1 MNFLRPY
8 RIDFLIVAGFLVLPL
23 LLFWDVTVGGQTM
36 LPVDNLWQWAPWSAN
51 TAVTPPPQ
59 NPLITDLIIQNYA
72 WKQFIR
78 ENITTPTQL
87 LWNPYLFGGAPF
99 LAAGQHGAYY
109 PFSLLFLI
117 LPLSQAYGWYAVSQ
131 IWLAGALL
139 YVYGRTVG
147 MRRSSAALAG
157 LVYQGGGYL
166 LVSAAVFPMISG
178 AVVWLPLLLA
188 CIDRVIIGST
198 RRAKSTWLWV
208 MLGAVALGTQILA
221 GHIEFTIYTL
231 LVMAV
236 YALWQVVAGG
246 WWRAAGIT
254 DYRLRITDYGLRPL
268 LYLTGMVLLGLMLG
282 AIQLIPLY
290 ELGQANFREAA
301 ASLAEVRGYAFP
313 VRQALT
319 LALPNFFG
327 NPTHQEVVDVF
338 SGQVIPIT
346 QNYFGQP
353 ITTTE
358 WSTKNYVEGG
368 IYLGILPLF
377 LAILGVY
384 GGLRKQ
390 KNRKEGGETGG
401 DGNVSFNQ
409 SNTRPSRPYDGSPI
423 ADYRL
428 PFTDY
433 RSPITLF
440 YLFLSVFSLAFIFG
454 TPLYALLYY
463 GLPFV
468 NQLHT
473 PFRWVFP
480 LSLAVAVLAGF
491 GADYLSATRKWQTIE
506 EWRSNLQSPISQSP
520 NLWAS
525 DNSVVW
531 WLRPFVLWATPS
543 FITGLAGLS
552 FWAGTAVLIGL
563 FISKI
568 LYAQIA
574 PLVERAFL
582 GLALAA
588 YAFPDA
594 QTFYSYEYRQL
605 FLFGLMLVGTGATLR
620 VSRCPIFAG
629 RWGGRRPL
637 WLFMA
642 AGLIVLDI
650 WAANQGFHA
659 ANDPALLA
667 HKPELVQWLQEQP
680 GLWRLTS
687 FAPHGDK
694 PFNANSGWLF
704 DLADVRGYD
713 SIIPRQYTN
722 YMGAIEPQNE
732 LPFNRVQ
739 PIVNWE
745 SLNSPLLDV
754 LGVKYVITAETIDL
768 PKYQL
773 AWQGEGLRIYENLGV
788 TPHAYTLPL
797 TQTAVVPDPLA
808 ALTSEYDPRQF
819 VVVKNEIG
827 RLGDWEI
834 EQSPNLPISHLQPA
848 EIIANSNIEVIV
860 HTAVTEPSWLILN
873 DSYFPGWKAFV
884 RPAGAGEDAEQQV
897 DITLVNGNFRG
908 VQLEPGEWE
917 VRFRYSPLSF
927 QLGGLASAMAVVVL
941 MFGTAVW
948 GWRIFYNPSGD
959 LSKTHSIAKNSL
971 APMALNLFN
980 KLIDF
985 VFAMFYLRALG
996 PAGAGSFQTAIVTA
1010 GVFDIVANYGL
1021 DLLFI
1026 RDVAHDRR
1034 KTSSYLLNTTVLR
1047 IGLAFFAALPVFAL
1061 IAVTNNLP
1069 NSNPLTP
1076 AEILATILIMLGMV
1090 FSGMSKGV
1098 TGLFYVHEEAET
1110 PAAMTTAT
1118 TIMKVGFGVL
1128 VLLAGYSFVGLA
1140 AVSILTNVLTLT
1152 ILVILALR
1160 KYDLP
1165 GPWRLD
1171 WGLQRRM
1178 LRLGFPLMLIHL
1190 LQTVFISIDT
1200 YLLRVMLPN
1209 GQEVAGWYSS
1219 AYKWFN
1225 ALQIIPSFFTLALF
1239 PIITREIQQS
1249 PDSARRMYGM
1259 AIKIMYLLALPVAAV
1274 TWYLAVPLVR
1284 IVGGPEF
1291 LPHGAIALQI
1301 VIWSIPIGWM
1311 NSVTNYVLIG
1321 LGLEGKQPRAFTAG
1335 VLFNIIT
1342 NLMFIPL
1349 FTYVAAGVTTILS
1362 EVVLLLVFAYYLRQ
1376 RMPGV
1381 AWRFMVKPG
1390 LITAV
1395 TVLAMYLGGQIHLL
1409 VGVWGILLYPAG
1421 LLLLRVVGPT
1431 ERKIL
1436 ADILPTPIARR
1447 LRTGG

>member
-1 MNFLRPY
+1 MNFLKSY
-8 RIDFLIVAGFLVLPL
+8 RLDLLIILGFLVLPL
-23 LLFWDVTVGGQTM
+23 LLFWDVTVGSQTM
-36 LPVDNLWQWAPWSAN
+36 LPVDNLWQWAPWTAN
-51 TAVTPPPQ
+51 TAVTPPPH

-78 ENITTPTQL
+78 EHISSPTQL
-87 LWNPYLFGGAPF
+87 LWNPYLFGGVPF

-109 PFSLLFLI
+109 PFSILFLL
-117 LPLSQAYGWYAVSQ
+117 LPLSKAYGWYAVSQ
-131 IWLAGALL
+131 IWLAGVLM
-139 YVYGRTVG
+139 YVYGRTLG
-147 MRRSSAALAG
+147 MRRSSAAIAG

-166 LVSAAVFPMISG
+166 VVSAVVFPMISG

-188 CIDRVIIGST
+188 CIDKVITSSVRRT
-198 RRAKSTWLWV
+198 RATWLWL
-208 MLGAVALGTQILA
+208 MLGAAALGTQILA

-236 YALWQVVAGG
+236 YALWQMVSGIRYQVSSVRYQVSGG
-246 WWRAAGIT
+246 AEVTHDTWYMA
-254 DYRLRITDYGLRPL
+254 LLRPCLSL
-268 LYLTGMVLLGLMLG
+268 LGMVLLGLMLG
-282 AIQLIPLY
+282 AVQLIPLY
-290 ELGQANFREAA
+290 ELGQANFREAS
-301 ASLAEVRGYAFP
+301 ASLDEVRGYAFP
-313 VRQALT
+313 ARQVLT

-338 SGQVIPIT
+338 SGQTVRIT

-353 ITTTE
+353 IATTE
-358 WSTKNYVEGG
+358 WGTKNYVEGG
-368 IYLGILPLF
+368 IYLGILPLS
-377 LAILGVY
+377 LAILGIY
-384 GGLRKQ
+384 GGLRKSVSSEQ
-390 KNRKEGGETGG
+390 SAVSGRRWLTG
-401 DGNVSFNQ
+401 
-409 SNTRPSRPYDGSPI
+409 
-423 ADYRL
+423 
-428 PFTDY
+428 
-433 RSPITLF
+433 F
-440 YLFLSVFSLAFIFG
+440 YLLLAIFSLAFVLG

-480 LSLAVAVLAGF
+480 FSLAVAVLAGF
-491 GADYLSATRKWQTIE
+491 GVDYLAATRKWQTIA
-506 EWRSNLQSPISQSP
+506 EWRTHKQSLVSQSP

-531 WLRPFVLWATPS
+531 WLRPFVLWGTPS
-543 FITGLAGLS
+543 IITGLAGLA
-552 FWAGTAVLIGL
+552 FWGGTAVLIGL
-563 FISKI
+563 FVSKI
-568 LYAQIA
+568 VYGQIA
-574 PLVERAFL
+574 SLVEQVFL
-582 GLALAA
+582 RLALAA

-605 FLFGLMLVGTGATLR
+605 FLFGLMLVGVGATLR

-642 AGLIVLDI
+642 AGLILLDI
-650 WAANQGFHA
+650 WAANRGFHA

-667 HKPELVQWLQEQP
+667 YKPELVQWLQAQP

-704 DLADVRGYD
+704 DLPDVRGYD
-713 SIIPRQYTN
+713 SIIPKQYTD
-722 YMGAIEPQNE
+722 YMAAIEPQGE

-745 SLNSPLLDV
+745 SLNSPLLGV

-768 PKYQL
+768 PNYQL
-773 AWQGEGLRIYENLGV
+773 AWEGEGLRVYENLGV
-788 TPHAYTLPL
+788 APRAYTLPR
-797 TQTAVVPDPLA
+797 TQMAVVPDPLA
-808 ALTSEYDPRQF
+808 ALTTQYDPRQF
-819 VVVKNEIG
+819 VVVETG
-827 RLGDWEI
+827 RLRDWET
-834 EQSPNLPISHLQPA
+834 EESLTLSVSSPQSA
-848 EIIANSNIEVIV
+848 DIIANSNIEVMV
-860 HTAVTEPSWLILN
+860 QTAVTEPAWLILN

-884 RPAGAGEDAEQQV
+884 KPAGADENAEQQI

-917 VRFRYSPLSF
+917 VRFRYSPLTF
-927 QLGGLASAMAVVVL
+927 QLGGLASAMAVVIL

-948 GWRIFYNPSGD
+948 GWRLFYNPTGD

-1026 RDVAHDRR
+1026 RDVSHDRS

-1061 IAVTNNLP
+1061 IAVTNSLP

-1076 AEILATILIMLGMV
+1076 AEILATVLIMLGMV

-1118 TIMKVGFGVL
+1118 TIMKVGFGVM

-1259 AIKIMYLLALPVAAV
+1259 AVKIMYLLALPVAAV

-1291 LPHGAIALQI
+1291 LPHGAIALQV

-1335 VLFNIIT
+1335 VSFNIIT

-1362 EVVLLLVFAYYLRQ
+1362 EVVLLLVFAYYLRR

-1381 AWRFMVKPG
+1381 SWQFMWKPG
-1390 LITAV
+1390 VITAV
-1395 TVLAMYLGGQIHLL
+1395 TVLVMYLGGQIHLL
-1409 VGVWGILLYPAG
+1409 VGIFGILLYPAG
-1421 LLLLRVVGPT
+1421 LLLLRVVGPA

-1447 LRTGG
+1447 LRLV

>member
-1 MNFLRPY
+1 MNFLRRY
-8 RIDFLIVAGFLVLPL
+8 RFNFLIILGFLVLPL

-36 LPVDNLWQWAPWSAN
+36 LPVDNLWQWAPWAAN
-51 TAVTPPPQ
+51 TAVSPPPQ

-78 ENITTPTQL
+78 EHINIPTQL
-87 LWNPYLFGGAPF
+87 LWNPYLFGGVPF

-117 LPLSQAYGWYAVSQ
+117 LPLSKAYGWYAVSQ
-131 IWLAGALL
+131 IWLAGVLL

-147 MRRSSAALAG
+147 MKRSSAVLAG

-166 LVSAAVFPMISG
+166 VVSAVVFPMISG

-188 CIDRVIIGST
+188 CIDKVISGSSH
-198 RRAKSTWLWV
+198 RAHSTWLWL
-208 MLGAVALGTQILA
+208 MLGAAALGTQILA

-231 LVMAV
+231 LVMAF

-246 WWRAAGIT
+246 WRLAAGST
-254 DYRLRITDYGLRPL
+254 NYRLRFTDYGLRPC
-268 LYLTGMVLLGLMLG
+268 LYLASMVLLGLMLG
-282 AIQLIPLY
+282 AVQLIPLY

-301 ASLAEVRGYAFP
+301 ASLDEVRGFAFP
-313 VRQALT
+313 IRQSLT

-338 SGQVIPIT
+338 SGQLIPIT

-353 ITTTE
+353 VTTTE

-377 LAILGVY
+377 LAILGIY
-384 GGLRKQ
+384 GGLRKV
-390 KNRKEGGETGG
+390 
-401 DGNVSFNQ
+401 VSGKQ
-409 SNTRPSRPYDGSPI
+409 LAVSGRRGLTS
-423 ADYRL
+423 
-428 PFTDY
+428 
-433 RSPITLF
+433 F
-440 YLFLSVFSLAFIFG
+440 YLLLAFFSLTFIFG

-491 GADYLSATRKWQTIE
+491 GADFLSATRKWQTIE

-525 DNSVVW
+525 DSSVVW
-531 WLRPFVLWATPS
+531 WLRPFALWGTPS
-543 FITGLAGLS
+543 IITGLAGLA
-552 FWAGTAVLIGL
+552 FWAGTAVLVGL
-563 FISKI
+563 FVSKW

-574 PLVERAFL
+574 PLVEQVFL
-582 GLALAA
+582 RLALAA

-594 QTFYSYEYRQL
+594 RTFYSYEYRQV
-605 FLFGLMLVGTGATLR
+605 FLFGLMLVGTGAALR

-629 RWGGRRPL
+629 RWGARKPV

-650 WAANQGFHA
+650 WAANRGFHA
-659 ANDPALLA
+659 ANNPALLA
-667 HKPELVQWLQEQP
+667 HKPELVQWLQAQP

-713 SIIPRQYTN
+713 SIIPKQYTD

-754 LGVKYVITAETIDL
+754 LGVKYVITAETIEL
-768 PKYQL
+768 PQYQL
-773 AWQGEGLRIYENLGV
+773 VWQGEGLRVYENLGV
-788 TPHAYTLPL
+788 APRAYTLPL
-797 TQTAVVPDPLA
+797 AQTAVTPDPLA
-808 ALTSEYDPRQF
+808 ALTTQYDPRQF
-819 VVVKNEIG
+819 VVVETRESGDGEIAQ
-827 RLGDWEI
+827 L
-834 EQSPNLPISHLQPA
+834 PNYPITNYQPA

-860 HTAVTEPSWLILN
+860 HTAVTAPSWLILN

-884 RPAGAGEDAEQQV
+884 KPAEAGEEAEQQV

-908 VQLEPGEWE
+908 VQLEPGEWQ
-917 VRFRYSPLSF
+917 VRFRYSPLTF
-927 QLGGLASAMAVVVL
+927 QLGGLVSAMAVVVL
-941 MFGTAVW
+941 LFGTAVW
-948 GWRIFYNPSGD
+948 GWRIFYNPTGD

-985 VFAMFYLRALG
+985 VFAMFYLRVLG

-1034 KTSSYLLNTTVLR
+1034 KTSSYLLNTTILR

-1061 IAVTNNLP
+1061 IFVTNSLP

-1118 TIMKVGFGVL
+1118 TIMKVGFGVM

-1152 ILVILALR
+1152 ILLILALR

-1249 PDSARRMYGM
+1249 PDSARRMYSM

-1274 TWYLAVPLVR
+1274 TWYLAAPLVR

-1321 LGLEGKQPRAFTAG
+1321 LGLEGRQPRAFAAG
-1335 VLFNIIT
+1335 VSFNIIT

-1381 AWRFMVKPG
+1381 RWQFLVKPG
-1390 LITAV
+1390 LVTAV
-1395 TVLAMYLGGQIHLL
+1395 TVLIMYLGGQIHLL

-1421 LLLLRVVGPT
+1421 LLLLRVVGPA

-1436 ADILPTPIARR
+1436 ADILPAPIVRR
-1447 LRTGG
+1447 LRLGA

>member
-1 MNFLRPY
+1 MSHLKRLRL
-8 RIDFLIVAGFLVLPL
+8 DVLIVLGFVVLPL

-51 TAVTPPPQ
+51 TAVSAAPQ

-78 ENITTPTQL
+78 DNMATPTQL
-87 LWNPYLFGGAPF
+87 LWNPNLFGGVPF

-109 PFSLLFLI
+109 PFSALFLVM
-117 LPLSQAYGWYAVSQ
+117 PLSQAYGWYAVSQ
-131 IWLAGALL
+131 IWLAGVLMYL
-139 YVYGRTVG
+139 YGRIIG

-166 LVSAAVFPMISG
+166 LVSAVVFPMISG

-188 CIDRVIIGST
+188 CIEKVIGGSGQ
-198 RRAKSTWLWV
+198 RHKSTWLWV
-208 MLGAVALGTQILA
+208 MVGAAALGTQILA

-231 LVMAV
+231 LVMAL
-236 YALWQVVAGG
+236 YAA
-246 WWRAAGIT
+246 WRLIANIWRVRPFT
-254 DYRLRITDYGLRPL
+254 DSRLQMTDYGLRPFL
-268 LYLTGMVLLGLMLG
+268 WLTGMVLLGLMLG
-282 AIQLIPLY
+282 AIQLVPLF
-290 ELGQANFREAA
+290 ELGQANFREAS
-301 ASLAEVRGYAFP
+301 ASFAEVQSYAFP
-313 VRQALT
+313 KRRILT

-327 NPTHQEVVDVF
+327 NPAHQEVVDVF
-338 SGQVIPIT
+338 SGQTQPIT
-346 QNYFGQP
+346 QNFHGQP
-353 ITTTE
+353 ISTTE
-358 WSTKNYVEGG
+358 WGLKNYVEGG

-377 LAILGVY
+377 LAILGIY
-384 GGLRKQ
+384 GGLKRGNTRERQ
-390 KNRKEGGETGG
+390 GETGG
-401 DGNVSFNQ
+401 SESTTSGQ
-409 SNTRPSRPYDGSPI
+409 GITRLSRPYDGLPITDHRSPI
-423 ADYRL
+423 
-428 PFTDY
+428 TDY

-440 YLFLSVFSLAFIFG
+440 YLILALCSLAFIFG

-491 GADYLSATRKWQTIE
+491 GADYLAATRPWPTKE
-506 EWRSNLQSPISQSP
+506 AWRNTGQAGNLF
-520 NLWAS
+520 AS
-525 DNSVVW
+525 DATVRW
-531 WLRPFVLWATPS
+531 WLRPFVLWGTPS
-543 FITGLAGLS
+543 VITGLAGAAFWGGLLLLGGLWLS
-552 FWAGTAVLIGL
+552 RLMYAAV
-563 FISKI
+563 
-568 LYAQIA
+568 A
-574 PLVERAFL
+574 PLVEQLFL
-582 GLALAA
+582 SLALAA
-588 YAFPDA
+588 NAFPNA
-594 QTFYSYEYRQL
+594 QTFYSYEYRQF
-605 FLFGLMLVGTGATLR
+605 FLLSLMLVGTGTVLR

-629 RWGGRRPL
+629 CWGGRRPL

-642 AGLIVLDI
+642 AVLIVLDI
-650 WAANQGFHA
+650 WAANRGFHA

-667 HKPELVQWLQEQP
+667 YKPELVQWLQDQP

-687 FAPHGDK
+687 FAPNGDK

-704 DLADVRGYD
+704 DLPDIRGYD
-713 SIIPRQYTN
+713 SIIPKQYTN
-722 YMGAIEPQNE
+722 YMAAIEPQNE

-754 LGVKYVITAETIDL
+754 LGVRYVITSETIEL

-773 AWQGEGLRIYENLGV
+773 AWEGEGVRVYENLGAA
-788 TPHAYTLPL
+788 PRAYTLPQ

-808 ALTSEYDPRQF
+808 AMTTEFDPRNF
-819 VVVKNEIG
+819 VVIAQTDD
-827 RLGDWEI
+827 RLPMTDYR
-834 EQSPNLPISHLQPA
+834 SPITDYQPA
-848 EIIANSNIEVIV
+848 EIIANSNIEVV
-860 HTAVTEPSWLILN
+860 VQTAVTEPAWLILN

-884 RPAGAGEDAEQQV
+884 KPAGADESTEQPV
-897 DITLVNGNFRG
+897 EITRVNGNFRG
-908 VQLEPGEWE
+908 VPLEPGEWE
-917 VRFRYSPLSF
+917 VRFRYSPLTF

-1021 DLLFI
+1021 DILFI
-1026 RDVAHDRR
+1026 RDVSHDRS
-1034 KTSSYLLNTTVLR
+1034 KTSSYLLNTTILR

-1061 IAVTNNLP
+1061 IAVTNRLP
-1069 NSNPLTP
+1069 DSNPLTS
-1076 AEILATILIMLGMV
+1076 AEILATILIMAGMV

-1140 AVSILTNVLTLT
+1140 AVSILTNIFTLL
-1152 ILVILALR
+1152 ILLILALR
-1160 KYDLP
+1160 RYDLP

-1178 LRLGFPLMLIHL
+1178 LRMGFPLMLIHL
-1190 LQTVFISIDT
+1190 LQTIFISIDT

-1249 PDSARRMYGM
+1249 PESARRMYGM

-1274 TWYLAVPLVR
+1274 TWYLAEPLVR

-1311 NSVTNYVLIG
+1311 NSVTNYVLIS
-1321 LGLEGKQPRAFTAG
+1321 LGLEGMQPRAFTAG
-1335 VLFNIIT
+1335 VMFNIIT

-1349 FTYVAAGVTTILS
+1349 FTYVAAATTTILS
-1362 EVVLLLVFAYYLRQ
+1362 EVVLLLVFEYYLRK

-1381 AWRFMVKPG
+1381 RWWSFLGKPG

-1395 TVLAMYLGGQIHLL
+1395 TVGVMYLGGQIHLL
-1409 VGVWGILLYPAG
+1409 VGIWGILLYPAG
-1421 LLLLRVVGPT
+1421 LLLLKVVGAD

-1436 ADILPTPIARR
+1436 ADILPSSVARR
-1447 LRTGG
+1447 LRL

>member
-1 MNFLRPY
+1 MNFRRAY
-8 RIDFLIVAGFLVLPL
+8 RLDLLIILGFLVLPL
-23 LLFWDVTVGGQTM
+23 LLFWDVTVGGRTM
-36 LPVDNLWQWAPWSAN
+36 LPVDNLWQWAPWAAN
-51 TAVTPPPQ
+51 TAVPPPSQ

-78 ENITTPTQL
+78 ENISTPTQL
-87 LWNPYLFGGAPF
+87 LWNPYLFGGVPF

-109 PFSLLFLI
+109 PFSVLFLI

-131 IWLAGALL
+131 IWLAGVLM
-139 YVYGRTVG
+139 YVYGRVVG
-147 MRRSSAALAG
+147 MGRSSAVLAG

-166 LVSAAVFPMISG
+166 VVSAVAFPMISG

-188 CIDRVIIGST
+188 CIDKVITGSI
-198 RRAKSTWLWV
+198 RRARSTWLWL
-208 MLGAVALGTQILA
+208 MLGAAALGTQILA

-236 YALWQVVAGG
+236 YALWQVASGL
-246 WWRAAGIT
+246 WRARPFT
-254 DYRLRITDYGLRPL
+254 DYRSPITDYGLRPCL
-268 LYLTGMVLLGLMLG
+268 HLVGMVLLGLMVG
-282 AIQLIPLY
+282 AVQLIPLY
-290 ELGQANFREAA
+290 ELGQANFREAS
-301 ASLAEVRGYAFP
+301 ASLDEVRGYAFP
-313 VRQALT
+313 ARQVLT

-338 SGQVIPIT
+338 SGQTVHIT

-353 ITTTE
+353 ISTTE

-377 LAILGVY
+377 LAILGIY
-384 GGLRKQ
+384 GGLK
-390 KNRKEGGETGG
+390 KGETGG
-401 DGNVSFNQ
+401 NADDPSEQ
-409 SNTRPSRPYDGSPI
+409 SLARLSRPYNGLPLTAHFSP
-423 ADYRL
+423 L
-428 PFTDY
+428 
-433 RSPITLF
+433 TLF
-440 YLFLSVFSLAFIFG
+440 YLFLSLFSLAFIFG

-531 WLRPFVLWATPS
+531 WLRPFVLWGTPS
-543 FITGLAGLS
+543 IITGLAGLA
-552 FWAGTAVLIGL
+552 FWAGTAVLVTL
-563 FISKI
+563 FVSKW
-568 LYAQIA
+568 LYGQIA
-574 PLVERAFL
+574 PLVERLFL

-588 YAFPDA
+588 NAFPDA
-594 QTFYSYEYRQL
+594 RTFYSYEYRQL
-605 FLFGLMLVGTGATLR
+605 FLLGLMLIGTGATLR

-629 RWGGRRPL
+629 RWGGRPEAASGRPL

-650 WAANQGFHA
+650 WAANRGFHA

-667 HKPELVQWLQEQP
+667 YKPELVEWLQAQP

-694 PFNANSGWLF
+694 PFNANAGWLF
-704 DLADVRGYD
+704 NLADVRGYD
-713 SIIPRQYTN
+713 SIIPKQYTA
-722 YMGAIEPQNE
+722 YMAAIEPQGE

-754 LGVKYVITAETIDL
+754 LGVKFVITAETIDL
-768 PKYQL
+768 PHYQL
-773 AWQGEGLRIYENLGV
+773 AWQGEGLRVYENLGV
-788 TPHAYTLPL
+788 APRAYTLPQ

-808 ALTSEYDPRQF
+808 ALTTHYDPRQW
-819 VVVKNEIG
+819 VVVESG

-834 EQSPNLPISHLQPA
+834 APLPHYPITNYQPA
-848 EIIANSNIEVIV
+848 DIIANNNIEVMV
-860 HTAVTEPSWLILN
+860 RTAVTEPSWLILN
-873 DSYFPGWKAFV
+873 DSYFPGWKAFA
-884 RPAGAGEDAEQQV
+884 RPAGAEESAEQQV

-908 VQLEPGEWE
+908 VLLEAGEWD
-917 VRFRYSPLSF
+917 VRFRYSPLTF
-927 QLGGLASAMAVVVL
+927 QLGGLASAMAVVI
-941 MFGTAVW
+941 MAFGTAVW
-948 GWRIFYNPSGD
+948 GWRLFYNPSGD

-1026 RDVAHDRR
+1026 RDVSHDRR

-1061 IAVTNNLP
+1061 IFVTNSLP

-1076 AEILATILIMLGMV
+1076 MEILATVLIMLGMV

-1118 TIMKVGFGVL
+1118 TIMKVGFGVMA
-1128 VLLAGYSFVGLA
+1128 LLAGYSFVGLA
-1140 AVSILTNVLTLT
+1140 AVSILTNVLTLS
-1152 ILVILALR
+1152 ILLILARR

-1209 GQEVAGWYSS
+1209 GPEVAGWYSS

-1239 PIITREIQQS
+1239 PIITREIQTS

-1259 AIKIMYLLALPVAAV
+1259 AIKIMYLLSLPVAAV

-1291 LPHGAIALQI
+1291 LPHGAIALQV

-1321 LGLEGKQPRAFTAG
+1321 LGLEGKQPRAFAAG
-1335 VLFNIIT
+1335 VSFNIIT

-1362 EVVLLLVFAYYLRQ
+1362 EVVLLLVFAYFLRQ

-1381 AWRFMVKPG
+1381 RWHFLVKPG
-1390 LITAV
+1390 VVTAV
-1395 TVLAMYLGGQIHLL
+1395 TVLLMYLGGQIHLL

-1421 LLLLRVVGPT
+1421 LLLLRVVGAE

-1436 ADILPTPIARR
+1436 ADILPASIARR
-1447 LRTGG
+1447 LRLV